1 MPDAPNRWQR
11 PVPPPAPGASHRT
24 RLLVWIAL
32 LLAIIVGL
40 LLSRLFPGAVSK
52 QDQRYLVY
60 MVGWLALLSVGFVFA
75 RRARFGEVARNIAI
89 WGVIAT
95 VLAVGYA
102 YRDELGSVGA
112 RVQSEL
118 MPGEPVQSAG
128 AHVLTLTQDEAGD
141 FYVYGSAH
149 GTRIRFLVDT
159 GASDIVLSPA
169 DAHRL
174 GIDMSTLHFVSG
186 FETANGVG
194 VGAGARYTLDT
205 LSVGP
210 IQFWSVP
217 VSINRTDMH
226 ASLLGMAF
234 LKRLKAFEFSG
245 RKLTLRW

>member
-1 MPDAPNRWQR
+1 L
-11 PVPPPAPGASHRT
+11 ASRRT

-32 LLAIIVGL
+32 LLAIVVGL
-40 LLSRLFPGAVSK
+40 VELSRLFPGAVSK
-52 QDQRYLVY
+52 QDEPYLVY
-60 MVGWLALLSVGFVFA
+60 MVGWLALLSAGFVFA

-89 WGVIAT
+89 WGVIAA
-95 VLAVGYA
+95 VLAIGYA
-102 YRDELGSVGA
+102 YRDELGSIGS

-141 FYVYGSAH
+141 FYVYGSAN

-169 DAHRL
+169 DARRL
-174 GIDMSTLHFVSG
+174 GIDISVLHFVSG
-186 FETANGVG
+186 FETANGI
-194 VGAGARYTLDT
+194 GAGARTTLDT
-205 LSVGP
+205 LSVGA
-210 IQFWSVP
+210 IQLWNVP

>member
-1 MPDAPNRWQR
+1 
-11 PVPPPAPGASHRT
+11 
-24 RLLVWIAL
+24 
-32 LLAIIVGL
+32 
-40 LLSRLFPGAVSK
+40 
-52 QDQRYLVY
+52 
-60 MVGWLALLSVGFVFA
+60 VFA
-75 RRARFGEVARNIAI
+75 RRARWTEVARNIAI
-89 WGVIAT
+89 WGIIAA

-102 YRDELGSVGA
+102 YRDELGSIGS

-128 AHVLTLTQDEAGD
+128 AHVLTLTQDDAGD
-141 FYVYGSAH
+141 FYVYGAAN

-169 DAHRL
+169 DARRL
-174 GIDMSTLHFVSG
+174 GIDMSALHFVSG

-194 VGAGARYTLDT
+194 AGARTTLDT
-205 LSVGP
+205 LSVGT
-210 IQFWSVP
+210 IQLWNVP

-245 RKLTLRW
+245 RKLTFRW

>member
-1 MPDAPNRWQR
+1 M
-11 PVPPPAPGASHRT
+11 

-32 LLAIIVGL
+32 LLAVIVGL
-40 LLSRLFPGAVSK
+40 LELSRLFPGTVSK
-52 QDQRYLVY
+52 QDQPYLVY
-60 MVGWLALLSVGFVFA
+60 MVGWLALLSAGFVFA

-89 WGVIAT
+89 WGVIAA

-128 AHVLTLTQDEAGD
+128 AHALTLTQDEAGD
-141 FYVYGSAH
+141 FYVYGSAN
-149 GTRIRFLVDT
+149 GIRIRFLVDT
-159 GASDIVLSPA
+159 GAGDIVISPA

-174 GIDMSTLHFVSG
+174 GIDMSALHFVSG
-186 FETANGVG
+186 FETANGI
-194 VGAGARYTLDT
+194 GAGARYTLDT

>member
-1 MPDAPNRWQR
+1 MSDGSNPWQR
-11 PVPPPAPGASHRT
+11 PAPPPGPSTNSRT

-32 LLAIIVGL
+32 LLAIVVGL
-40 LLSRLFPGAVSK
+40 LELSRLFPGAISK
-52 QDQRYLVY
+52 EDQPYLIY
-60 MVGWLALLSVGFVFA
+60 MVGWLALLSAGFVFA
-75 RRARFGEVARNIAI
+75 RRARLGEVARNLAI
-89 WGVIAT
+89 WAVIAA

-118 MPGEPVQSAG
+118 MPGEPVPSPG

-141 FYVYGSAH
+141 FYVYGSAN

-169 DAHRL
+169 DARRL
-174 GIDMSTLHFVSG
+174 GIDLSTLHFVSG
-186 FETANGVG
+186 FETANGI
-194 VGAGARYTLDT
+194 GAGARTTLDT

-210 IQFWSVP
+210 IQFWNVP
-217 VSINRTDMH
+217 VSINRSDMH